1 MYHDFEVSMEEFP
14 YISFVPDKKTI
25 MRRLGSQKAT
35 FPAGLD
41 ADIDALISKARS
53 AFFVKGRAKMCSLQ
67 KIGEDIIE
75 IEGCAVESRLLSKM
89 LKDSANAYLMC
100 ATIPQRFVD
109 AISAALNDSEG
120 LKAIVYD
127 AYASETVD
135 GALDV
140 IMERKNAALMRTGQ
154 KLTRHR
160 FSAGYG
166 DLDICW
172 QKPFYDML
180 GMESLGVIINEQ
192 FLLSPEKSVIAV
204 AGVE

>member
-1 MYHDFEVSMEEFP
+1 MEEFP

-41 ADIDALISKARS
+41 ADIDAMIVKARS
-53 AFFVKGRAKMCSLQ
+53 AFFVKGRAKVCSLLHV
-67 KIGEDIIE
+67 GEDIVE
-75 IEGCAVESRLLSKM
+75 IDGLPVKSRLLSNM
-89 LKDSANAYLMC
+89 LKSSNGVYLMC
-100 ATIPQRFVD
+100 ATIPQRYVD
-109 AISAALNDSEG
+109 RISAAMKQSEG

-127 AYASETVD
+127 AYASEYVD

-140 IMERKNAALMRTGQ
+140 IMERKNVQLIRTGQ
-154 KLTRHR
+154 KLTKLR

-166 DLDICW
+166 DLDIRW

-180 GMESLGVIINEQ
+180 GMSSLGVTINEQ

>member
-1 MYHDFEVSMEEFP
+1 MEEFP

-53 AFFVKGRAKMCSLQ
+53 VFFARGRAKGCSLRR
-67 KIGEDIIE
+67 IGEDIVE
-75 IEGCAVESRLLSKM
+75 IDSCPVESQLLCRM
-89 LKDSANAYLMC
+89 LKDSSSVYLMC
-100 ATIPQRFVD
+100 TTIPQRYVEE
-109 AISAALNDSEG
+109 ISIALRNSEG
-120 LKAIVYD
+120 LKAIVFD
-127 AYASETVD
+127 AYASECVD
-135 GALDV
+135 GALGA

-154 KLTRHR
+154 KLTKHR

-166 DLDICW
+166 DLDIRW
-172 QKPFYDML
+172 QKNFFDML
-180 GMESLGVIINEQ
+180 DMGSLSVVINEQ